1 VATAN
6 KVSGGGGAAWGAIT
20 GTLSAQTDLQT
31 ALDAKVNGTGG
42 GSIATGGFTLTVP
55 ATGTAALRG
64 TANTFTAAQTI
75 SVAGA
80 NSTPPLYLT
89 GALNVA
95 GNGTTTF
102 PHIFHQPVGATAATN
117 WRSGANDGTVFG
129 ANEVTGFVGNFLDL
143 KIAGT
148 SRFIVH
154 HNGDIYLNNGTTASM
169 HRRID
174 VDMLLLHQATGGA
187 ALIGIGAPGYN
198 PGINISR
205 DLQLSW
211 TSDTPASARDLI
223 LVRKA
228 AATLQLGLDA
238 AAVTNQMFTA
248 ASRITSDGVGANLTI
263 APGNGRGGAGGSL
276 ILATYDTQGTG
287 TIGNL
292 QTRLTINTAGLST
305 FSGSVIVAAA
315 GANSTPP
322 LYVTGALNVAGNGT
336 TTFPHIF
343 HQPTGATAATTWSNG
358 ANAGT
363 VFGANEVTGF
373 VGNFLDFRL
382 AGATRAF
389 FTADGK
395 MSLSAQAVPAYGTE
409 GQNSHGLGSASGGCA
424 LYSNGFSILQV
435 LSFSTGVT
443 VSDSLPF
450 GWRSGDVLLY
460 RKAAATL
467 QLGTDAAGVTN
478 QTFTAAS
485 RITSDGVGANLTI
498 APGNGR
504 GAAGG
509 SLILA
514 TFDTQGAATIG
525 NLQTRLTIDT
535 TGLSTFSG
543 NVNVT
548 AGTRTGAALTLSQT
562 WNNAGVTCRG
572 LEVAV
577 TNTNSAADST
587 IFRILGGAAGTSQ
600 LFNIDKNGWVNG
612 PTGTTMVIAPAGG
625 QNMNLYATGGGNIT
639 CNAVLDAQAGLS
651 LADSRNITFATTNG
665 TIIGTATNQKM
676 GFWNATPVVR
686 PAHIADPAGG
696 AVVDAEART
705 AINAILAW
713 QATLG
718 LTAAA

>member
-1 VATAN
+1 MNVTPLYGESQANTARTLIGGQAIGENRNDLLRQVLVATAN

-42 GSIATGGFTLTVP
+42 GSIATGGFTLTLP
-55 ATGTAALRG
+55 ATGTAALRD

-174 VDMLLLHQATGGA
+174 VDMLLLHQASGGSA
-187 ALIGIGAPGYN
+187 MVGIGSSTHN

-211 TSDTPASARDLI
+211 TSDSPASPRDVI
-223 LVRKA
+223 LGRKA

-238 AAVTNQMFTA
+238 AGVTNQMFTA
-248 ASRITSDGVGANLTI
+248 ASRITSNGVGANLTI

-287 TIGNL
+287 
-292 QTRLTINTAGLST
+292 
-305 FSGSVIVAAA
+305 
-315 GANSTPP
+315 
-322 LYVTGALNVAGNGT
+322 
-336 TTFPHIF
+336 
-343 HQPTGATAATTWSNG
+343 
-358 ANAGT
+358 
-363 VFGANEVTGF
+363 
-373 VGNFLDFRL
+373 
-382 AGATRAF
+382 
-389 FTADGK
+389 
-395 MSLSAQAVPAYGTE
+395 
-409 GQNSHGLGSASGGCA
+409 
-424 LYSNGFSILQV
+424 
-435 LSFSTGVT
+435 
-443 VSDSLPF
+443 
-450 GWRSGDVLLY
+450 
-460 RKAAATL
+460 
-467 QLGTDAAGVTN
+467 
-478 QTFTAAS
+478 
-485 RITSDGVGANLTI
+485 
-498 APGNGR
+498 
-504 GAAGG
+504 
-509 SLILA
+509 
-514 TFDTQGAATIG
+514 TIG

-572 LEVAV
+572 IEFAV

-600 LFNIDKNGWVNG
+600 LFSIDKNGWVNG